1 MVTTVALWV
10 KRPRV
15 LFQLLP
21 NVFSLLRSKVVG
33 KNREPADLKRLKLS
47 LGLKKIPLP
56 GSL

>member
-47 LGLKKIPLP
+47 LGFKKIQ
-56 GSL
+56 